1 MCVLSKIDD
10 SAFSFSSQVFRG
22 EISKMEY
29 ELKFFSK
36 KLSWMLRKIKKKKFK
51 WKKRKE
57 DKILEENVN
66 DWEDMIK

>member
-36 KLSWMLRKIKKKKFK
+36 KLSWMLRKIKKKSSNEKREK
-51 WKKRKE
+51 KIKYWKKMLMTEKT
-57 DKILEENVN
+57 
-66 DWEDMIK
+66 